1 MITKEEDAFT
11 SQQNLGTKKRIK
23 IILLIFFPII
33 IIVVSVVLIVKFANK
48 ESKDDNSGIP
58 EIRIA
63 YNLSTFFFFDPISN
77 IPCTE
82 KNYWT
87 PFNKD
92 TSCYRWISI
101 TYPDTNI
108 SKIKLLLLT
117 IKMF

>member
-1 MITKEEDAFT
+1 MIPNKEDAFI
-11 SQQNLGTKKRIK
+11 SQQNLRTKKRIK
-23 IILLIFFPII
+23 IILLISVPII
-33 IIVVSVVLIVKFANK
+33 IIIVSVVLIVKFANR
-48 ESKDDNSGIP
+48 ESKDDNSRIQ

-77 IPCTE
+77 TPCTE

-87 PFNKD
+87 PFDKD

-101 TYPDTNI
+101 TCPDTNI